1 MYEIKHHIYWNI
13 WEVGY
18 RTTHGLWMSIRK
30 FDSEA
35 QAREFINA
43 KREREAV

>member
-13 WEVGY
+13 WEVVY
-18 RTTHGLWMSIRK
+18 YTENGLLMPVRK

-43 KREREAV
+43 KREAV